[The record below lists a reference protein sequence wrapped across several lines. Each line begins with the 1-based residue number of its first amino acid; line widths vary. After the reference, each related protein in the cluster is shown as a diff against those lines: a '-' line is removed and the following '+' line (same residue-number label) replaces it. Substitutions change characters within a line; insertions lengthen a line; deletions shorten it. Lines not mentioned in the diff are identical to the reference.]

1 MTRKSSRPAAT
12 ILIASDNIADGE
24 LIKTILDAEFDNVFI
39 STSPDRIVEDFE
51 LRLPN
56 VLLLAFDTLEKS
68 EHYYHNLRTHSE
80 AAGSSEH
87 RVVVLCDK
95 NNIGRAY
102 QLCKTDRFHDYVFFW
117 PMTHDAPRLLMS
129 LHLAIRELTL
139 LDASPTVEEFAAQA
153 RRLSEMETL
162 LHKHVAHG
170 NREIEIADSAMRKA
184 EQEIGAALDELSRQ
198 LTQEDSA
205 AGKYAITE
213 KFAWIKQNEIDPLLR
228 SFEEVTQPMKLWID
242 GFKQECAPHIKTA
255 RVLNAMADRLQ
266 PTVLVVDDD
275 NFQCTIIAKI
285 LEPLKYKVLYAESGL
300 AALELL
306 RNLRPDLVLM
316 DLMMP
321 DVNGI
326 DATRRLKATPALA
339 NLPVMMMTGK
349 SEGDIVVKSLQA
361 GAIDFVV
368 KPVEREIL
376 IGKVAQI
383 LRPTKINR
391 ALGKKKWDDF

>member
-68 EHYYHNLRTHSE
+68 EHYYRSLRTRSE

-87 RVVVLCDK
+87 RVIVLCDK

-102 QLCKTDRFHDYVFFW
+102 QLCKMERFHDYVFFW

-129 LHLAIRELTL
+129 LHLAIRELTM

-170 NREIEIADSAMRKA
+170 NREIEIADSVMRKA
-184 EQEIGAALDELSRQ
+184 EQEIGAALDEFSRQ
-198 LTQEDSA
+198 LAQEDPP
-205 AGKYAITE
+205 AGEYAITE
-213 KFAWIKQNEIDPLLR
+213 KFAWFKQNEIDPRLR
-228 SFEEVTQPMKLWID
+228 SFEEVTQPLKLWID

-275 NFQCTIIAKI
+275 NFQWTIIAKI
-285 LEPLKYKVLYAESGL
+285 LEPLKYRVLYAESGL

-306 RNLRPDLVLM
+306 RNVRPDLVLM

-326 DATRRLKATPALA
+326 DTTRRLKAIPALA

-349 SEGDIVVKSLQA
+349 SEGDIVIQSLRA

-368 KPVEREIL
+368 KPVERETL
-376 IGKVAQI
+376 VGKVAQI
-383 LRPTKINR
+383 LRMMKMNR
-391 ALGKKKWDDF
+391 ALVKKKWDDI

>member
-24 LIKTILDAEFDNVFI
+24 LIKTILDAEFGNVFI

-68 EHYYHNLRTHSE
+68 EHYYHNLRTRSE
-80 AAGSSEH
+80 VAGSSEH

-102 QLCKTDRFHDYVFFW
+102 QLCKSERFHDYVFFW

-184 EQEIGAALDELSRQ
+184 EQEIGAALDEFSRQ
-198 LTQEDSA
+198 LTQEDPPT
-205 AGKYAITE
+205 GEYAITE
-213 KFAWIKQNEIDPLLR
+213 KFAWFKQNEIDPRLR
-228 SFEEVTQPMKLWID
+228 SFEEVTQPLKLWID
-242 GFKQECAPHIKTA
+242 GFRQDCAPHIKAA

-275 NFQCTIIAKI
+275 NFQWTIIAKI
-285 LEPLKYKVLYAESGL
+285 LEP
-300 AALELL
+300 
-306 RNLRPDLVLM
+306 
-316 DLMMP
+316 
-321 DVNGI
+321 
-326 DATRRLKATPALA
+326 
-339 NLPVMMMTGK
+339 
-349 SEGDIVVKSLQA
+349 
-361 GAIDFVV
+361 
-368 KPVEREIL
+368 
-376 IGKVAQI
+376 
-383 LRPTKINR
+383 
-391 ALGKKKWDDF
+391 